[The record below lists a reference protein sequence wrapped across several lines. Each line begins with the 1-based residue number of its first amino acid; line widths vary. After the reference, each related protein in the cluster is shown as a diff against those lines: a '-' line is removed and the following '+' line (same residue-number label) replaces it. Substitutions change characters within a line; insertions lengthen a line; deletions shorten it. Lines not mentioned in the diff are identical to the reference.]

1 MGVLTSIKGGNIIM
15 RSIHY
20 DFRPLGDIY
29 ARIIARG
36 KADLSDLNNL
46 KKELNKF

>member
-1 MGVLTSIKGGNIIM
+1 M

-46 KKELNKF
+46 KKELNKLRTSIRCFLV